1 MNDDIKIYLP
11 FNKKDNDE
19 RIVEGYAT
27 SEDLDSQGEVVKIEA
42 VKKALPDYMK
52 FANIRE
58 MHQPSAVG
66 KAVKVKI
73 DEAKKALYL
82 VAKVVDDVAW
92 KKCKE
97 GVYNGFSIGGRAL
110 KTVGNQIED
119 LILTEI
125 SLVDRPANPSAIFS
139 LVKMD
144 KSTAEIQEEVEE
156 FKFGEVFRAERA
168 LELTAALVYMYDS
181 YKARGVD
188 TGEIEKAIE
197 ILKNMVKQELEN
209 ALATEKMDDAKVLKG
224 VMGTLEK
231 RTMEHSQLETTNYFE
246 NLKKFI

>member
-1 MNDDIKIYLP
+1 MNDDVKIYLP
-11 FNKKDNDE
+11 FQKKDNDE

-27 SEDLDSQGEVVKIEA
+27 SEDLDSQGEVVKIDA

-66 KAVKVKI
+66 KAVKAKI
-73 DEAKKALYL
+73 DDTKKALYL

-110 KTVGNQIED
+110 KTVGNQIEE

-139 LVKMD
+139 LIKMD
-144 KSTAEIQEEVEE
+144 TKKSDGEIKEEMDE
-156 FKFGEVFRAERA
+156 FKFEEVFRAERA
-168 LELTAALVYMYDS
+168 LQLTAELVFMYDN

-188 TGEIEKAIE
+188 TGELEKAIE
-197 ILKNMVKQELEN
+197 ILKTLVQKELDT
-209 ALATEKMDDAKVLKG
+209 AMKSEKMDDAKLLKG
-224 VMGTLEK
+224 IVTTLEK
-231 RTMEHSQLETTNYFE
+231 RSGVNKYFDT
-246 NLKKFI
+246 LKKIV